1 MPILKAA
8 IEYAMGN
15 FAMAAEALS
24 DMAAEALSDMPPREE
39 HELDPVTLHNQVI
52 FPTQYASPYSSFL

>member
-15 FAMAAEALS
+15 FA
-24 DMAAEALSDMPPREE
+24 MAAEALSDMPPREE

-52 FPTQYASPYSSFL
+52 FPTQYASPCSSFL